1 MTIFIIG
8 YMASGK
14 TTFGRA
20 LARQTG
26 MQFIDLDFY
35 IEQRYRSTVSKIF
48 AEKGEDE
55 FRRIE
60 REMLREAGEFEDVVI
75 SCGGGTPCFF
85 DNMDFMLSKG
95 VTVWLN
101 TSPDR
106 ITTRLIANNSRRPL
120 MAGKTPAQIRE
131 EVDRAL
137 AARLPHYCRAAIH
150 FPGEELE
157 SSRQISRSV
166 EAFMPIL
173 NDYRQRPDDKK

>member
-1 MTIFIIG
+1 
-8 YMASGK
+8 
-14 TTFGRA
+14 
-20 LARQTG
+20 
-26 MQFIDLDFY
+26 
-35 IEQRYRSTVSKIF
+35 
-48 AEKGEDE
+48 
-55 FRRIE
+55 
-60 REMLREAGEFEDVVI
+60 
-75 SCGGGTPCFF
+75 
-85 DNMDFMLSKG
+85 MDFMLSKG

-166 EAFMPIL
+166 EAFMPLL
-173 NDYRQRPDDKK
+173 NDYRQRPDDKKEHKIANNADFR

>member
-1 MTIFIIG
+1 
-8 YMASGK
+8 MAAGK
-14 TTFGRA
+14 TTLGKPLARA
-20 LARQTG
+20 LGRDFVDIDEAVERTAGKTTAR
-26 MQFIDLDFY
+26 
-35 IEQRYRSTVSKIF
+35 IF
-48 AEKGEDE
+48 AEDGEAC
-55 FRRIE
+55 FRRLE
-60 REMLREAGEFEDVVI
+60 SEALRKAGAGGAVVA
-75 SCGGGTPCFF
+75 CGGGTPCQG

-166 EAFMPIL
+166 EAFMPLL